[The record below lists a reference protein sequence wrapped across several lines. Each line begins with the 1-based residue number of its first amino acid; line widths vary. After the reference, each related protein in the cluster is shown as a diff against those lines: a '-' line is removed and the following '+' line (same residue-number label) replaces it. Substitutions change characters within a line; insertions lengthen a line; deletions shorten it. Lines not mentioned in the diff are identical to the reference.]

1 MGTDIHVKTEAYNKE
16 TGKWE
21 KLYLYSYD
29 NLLNG
34 GLREV
39 DAYSTRNY
47 ELFSILAGVR
57 GNAIPIDSCR
67 NIPEDTSIGVTNDVE
82 NDEKYCHNF
91 TWYTLDE
98 LKEAAEDKKCYTKR
112 QRRELKRFIFGVE
125 FVAEANWYF
134 GDDSN
139 IRVIIYFDS

>member
-34 GLREV
+34 GMREV

-57 GNAIPIDSCR
+57 GNATPIDSCR
-67 NIPEDTSIGVTNDVE
+67 SIPEDVS
-82 NDEKYCHNF
+82 KSSLF
-91 TWYTLDE
+91 
-98 LKEAAEDKKCYTKR
+98 A
-112 QRRELKRFIFGVE
+112 
-125 FVAEANWYF
+125 
-134 GDDSN
+134 
-139 IRVIIYFDS
+139 